1 MSEMTDRY
9 LDALL
14 TISEV
19 LRAHNKLRGGIS
31 PEEACK
37 RIYEAV
43 KPLYEED
50 KDEDMGI

>member
-1 MSEMTDRY
+1 MYEPMNKH
-9 LDALL
+9 LEALL

-19 LRAHNKLRGGIS
+19 LRAHNRLRGGIS

-50 KDEDMGI
+50 KDEGMGI